1 MDIGNNLIK
10 RIEKWATVFFF
21 AASVF
26 VMFSLTQALILTWL
40 DQFKIFYLLLS
51 ILISSILTCVFIHL
65 IKPDINRLPRVN
77 IPILIIII
85 IVSLIGIF
93 FPHDSF
99 GGRDEGNYSGLAI
112 ILSKYQTISIPLYL
126 RQAPLAYDSTDQNI
140 VFNSTTPLYISWLAA
155 QKVLFGIKWM
165 LRSNIVLVSLGLCS
179 LYLASSLFIKKRITF
194 IVVALYSSC
203 MPFLWFFRETMT
215 ENLAFFLLWT
225 SIVFLFT
232 FFRTKRNI
240 YLVGLIL
247 GMWLFS
253 FTRLEGI
260 LIQITTFLVFSAIL
274 LINKTFSLKRKLS
287 IILIYLVIIISTVLA
302 TKSFS
307 HNSYITDAISD
318 VEGLSK
324 KSIPSF
330 RITESIKKYSESVG
344 SQIKLADRMPVFIM
358 QMLAKYNLTLIL
370 FSVLLIIP
378 LILLDKKMANKSKIY
393 LIGLLIIISPEF
405 YKFINP
411 AATLEQPW
419 MYRRYLYALLPAGYL
434 CFWILLNKL
443 MNRKLLVSLFS
454 ISLIINLLLS
464 NKIITLKNNWQIT
477 EKIEKITRSISSDDF
492 VIIKNRTILD
502 DYYPQSFLAYHK
514 LIRNLYT
521 DWIESGDWI
530 PKEKKYQGMPYSR
543 LFILS
548 DKEEERYKDFK
559 LEKIGAVEIESRQL
573 QQNCKLPELGDELKL
588 ITSDMGRLPYLDV
601 IKYCSKT
608 DNEII
613 ELKKKIF
620 LYELIN

>member
-274 LINKTFSLKRKLS
+274 LINKAFSLKRKLLT
-287 IILIYLVIIISTVLA
+287 ILIYFVIIISTVLA

-344 SQIKLADRMPVFIM
+344 SQIKLADRMPVFII

-370 FSVLLIIP
+370 FSILLIIP
-378 LILLDKKMANKSKIY
+378 LILLDKKMTDKSKIY
-393 LIGLLIIISPEF
+393 LVGLLIIFSPEF

-419 MYRRYLYALLPAGYL
+419 MYRRYLYALLPMGYL
-434 CFWILLNKL
+434 CFSILLNKL
-443 MNRKLLVSLFS
+443 MNRKLLFFLFS
-454 ISLIINLLLS
+454 ISLMINLSLS
-464 NKIITLKNNWQIT
+464 GKIITLKNNWLIT
-477 EKIEKITRSISSDDF
+477 EKIDKLTQNISPADF
-492 VIIKNRTILD
+492 VIIDGRRVTGY
-502 DYYPQSFLAYHK
+502 YYPASFLAYHQF
-514 LIRNLYT
+514 IRNLYT
-521 DWIESGDWI
+521 NWVEAGDWL
-530 PKEKKYQGMPYSR
+530 PTEKKYQGISYSR
-543 LFILS
+543 LFLLS
-548 DKEEERYKDFK
+548 DIKDKNYKNFK
-559 LEKIGAVEIESRQL
+559 LKMIYSVEVESQQL
-573 QQNCKLPELGDELKL
+573 QPNCELADLRNDL
-588 ITSDMGRLPYLDV
+588 RLQTSDLGRLPYLDV
-601 IKYCSKT
+601 MKYCSET

-613 ELKKKIF
+613 NLKKKIF
-620 LYELIN
+620 LYELL